1 MESVKQMTSWK
12 DLHSREWIVI
22 ENSEMND
29 IQGTGEA
36 TASGRN
42 IEALRIAFNLGLIE
56 LSTLYAHQWVDNCMI
71 FFFFTWGILN
81 SALRY
86 QVAKGGKN
94 TSQFL
99 SHPPPH
105 KTVSCYLLIVEW
117 FIMNTFY
124 SLSKII
130 ILLGKKINTF
140 QTRCSSLAWPYV
152 FSFICWKSVTSG
164 TSLVAKKVKNLPAMQ
179 EIWVWYSG
187 LGRSPAQRNGNPL
200 QYSCLENSRDRGDW
214 WAKVHGVAK
223 SWTQLSD

>member
-1 MESVKQMTSWK
+1 MTFWK

-71 FFFFTWGILN
+71 YFFFFAWGILN

-105 KTVSCYLLIVEW
+105 KTVSYYLLIVEW

-130 ILLGKKINTF
+130 ILLGKKKLILSR
-140 QTRCSSLAWPYV
+140 QGALLWLGLL
-152 FSFICWKSVTSG
+152 FSPSFAES
-164 TSLVAKKVKNLPAMQ
+164 Q
-179 EIWVWYSG
+179 
-187 LGRSPAQRNGNPL
+187 
-200 QYSCLENSRDRGDW
+200 
-214 WAKVHGVAK
+214 
-223 SWTQLSD
+223 